1 MKGTWADWGWRSK
14 ALLSAW
20 DSLLSKGDH
29 ALCHVASYICIYVNI
44 SRGGKLRK
52 VLHIQKSVFCSVQL
66 PAGIRWPPLVFEPA
80 AKHLPNFPSGL
91 LRKKFETRFSLWKA
105 LMLLFWLVRGR
116 VNERAQ
122 NTCSWSD
129 PFSSIPS
136 PSIPLVNCCLERH
149 LSAAA
154 DVLLCQLPGLNHRL
168 YTFLSL
174 ANSTINFFTSSL
186 MAS

>member
-1 MKGTWADWGWRSK
+1 MHICKHKQGRETEESLAYTKVRILLCAVTSWNPMTSVSFWTSCKTPSK
-14 ALLSAW
+14 FP
-20 DSLLSKGDH
+20 
-29 ALCHVASYICIYVNI
+29 
-44 SRGGKLRK
+44 LR
-52 VLHIQKSVFCSVQL
+52 
-66 PAGIRWPPLVFEPA
+66 PFE
-80 AKHLPNFPSGL
+80 KEVRDTF
-91 LRKKFETRFSLWKA
+91 FSLKS
-105 LMLLFWLVRGR
+105 LNVTFWLVRGR